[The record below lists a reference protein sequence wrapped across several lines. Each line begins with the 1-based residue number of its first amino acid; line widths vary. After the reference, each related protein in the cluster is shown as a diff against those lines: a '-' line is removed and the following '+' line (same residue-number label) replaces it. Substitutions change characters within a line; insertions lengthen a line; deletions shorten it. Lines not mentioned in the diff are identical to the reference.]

1 MIESELPYLNLTP
14 EQSAAVEALFNRNWR
29 DQELADTD
37 YMVPIIDHPQHSD
50 YMAYRVLLRDWPSTE
65 DFPVTRPV
73 VPTGE

>member
-37 YMVPIIDHPQHSD
+37 YMVPITDHPQRAA
-50 YMAYRVLLRDWPSTE
+50 YIAYREALRTWPADAE
-65 DFPVTRPV
+65 NFPDTRPSL
-73 VPTGE
+73 GD